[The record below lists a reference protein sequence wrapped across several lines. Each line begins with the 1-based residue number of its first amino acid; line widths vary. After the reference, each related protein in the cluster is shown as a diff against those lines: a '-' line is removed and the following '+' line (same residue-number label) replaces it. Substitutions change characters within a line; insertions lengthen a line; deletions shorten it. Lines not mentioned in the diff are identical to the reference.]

1 MKNRL
6 TFVMIFM
13 LTIIT
18 LNVLGQDS
26 VRFNPYFQKP
36 KSDFSQRLYF
46 GGSLGLVFGSY
57 TSISLWPLVGYK
69 VTPKMSFGI
78 QPGYEFISY
87 DYYGYDFTSN
97 NFGIRF
103 FNRFRFIEQAFTHA
117 EFAYIKYDVPW
128 INQVTNEV
136 ETDSYWVPFLFLGG
150 GYVQSVGGAGS
161 VYFQVLFD
169 VINDENSPY
178 NSWEPFYTIGF
189 GVGF

>member
-103 FNRFRFIEQAFTHA
+103 FNRFRFIEQAFSHA
-117 EFAYIKYDVPW
+117 EFAYIKYDVPGD
-128 INQVTNEV
+128 IVNDEIQVE
-136 ETDSYWVPFLFLGG
+136 SYWVPFLFLGG
-150 GYVQSVGGAGS
+150 GYVQSLGGAGS